1 MLSWD
6 EIDDWLVETAKD
18 MTVIIRYEP
27 QEDETPWIASMRF
40 MDSRRTRKTY
50 DYTNTSLQ
58 GVLTSLITTSREGE
72 I

>member
-6 EIDDWLVETAKD
+6 EIDEWLAEAPKD
-18 MTVIIRYEP
+18 TTVMIRYEP
-27 QEDETPWIASMRF
+27 QQGDAPWIACMRF

-58 GVLTSLITTSREGE
+58 GVLTTLITTNREGE